1 MVMVLNDVMPKIL
14 ASSLSTLRENAVM
27 AKLVNQDYSSDFAQK
42 GSTVN
47 VPVPTKLTTQDVIP
61 GPTSQNTSDFQ
72 LDTVQVPLSFWKE
85 SAFALSDRELA
96 DIMDGVPNMQIQ
108 EAAKAIANT
117 IDRSIIDMYK
127 RSYNYA
133 GLAGTLPFASSPK
146 EALDARKILNDRL
159 APMSDRRFVMNTD
172 TESAALGLTAFQY
185 YLNSGSTQ
193 TQAEGELGRKFGMD
207 WYMDQNMGRHV
218 AGTIAGTLV
227 TSGAPVSLVTA
238 DNSDPIN
245 RNPRTTQSVTIS
257 GATNGT
263 TVVPGDVF
271 SVAGDSQTYVV
282 TNAATVSVGVVTVG
296 FNPAPAISWTA
307 GSAVTFKANRG
318 LNLCFHRDAIALA
331 MRPLETSSLAPSL
344 GDASL
349 TMTDDVTGVP
359 LRLQIRNEYNRVRF
373 SVSALWG
380 VALVRPEHLVVI
392 AS

>member
-1 MVMVLNDVMPKIL
+1 MPVLNDVMPKIL

-47 VPVPTKLTTQDVIP
+47 VPVPTRLTTQDIIP
-61 GPTSQNTSDFQ
+61 GPTSQNTADFQ

-96 DIMDGVPNMQIQ
+96 EIMEGVPNMQVI
-108 EAAKAIANT
+108 EAAKAIAND
-117 IDRSIIDMYK
+117 IDRSIINMYRK
-127 RSYNYA
+127 AYNYV
-133 GLAGTLPFASSPK
+133 GVAGTVPFATSPK
-146 EALDARKILNDRL
+146 EALDARKLLNDRL
-159 APMSDRRFVMNTD
+159 APMSDRRIVLNTD
-172 TESAALGLTAFQY
+172 AEANAIGLQAFQY
-185 YLNSGSTQ
+185 YLNSGTTQ
-193 TQAEGELGRKFGMD
+193 TQNEAELGRKFGMD
-207 WYMDQNMGRHV
+207 WYMDQNMLRHT

-238 DNSDPIN
+238 DNSDPVN
-245 RNPRTTQSVTIS
+245 RNPRTTQSITIS

-282 TNAATVSVGVVTVG
+282 TNAATVAGGTVNVG
-296 FNPAPAISWTA
+296 FNPAPAVAWGS
-307 GSAVTFKANRG
+307 GSAVTFRASRG
-318 LNLCFHRDAIALA
+318 INLAFHRDAIALA
-331 MRPLETSSLAPSL
+331 MRPLETSTLAPAL
-344 GDASL
+344 GDASM

-380 VALVRPEHLVVI
+380 TALVRPEHLVVI